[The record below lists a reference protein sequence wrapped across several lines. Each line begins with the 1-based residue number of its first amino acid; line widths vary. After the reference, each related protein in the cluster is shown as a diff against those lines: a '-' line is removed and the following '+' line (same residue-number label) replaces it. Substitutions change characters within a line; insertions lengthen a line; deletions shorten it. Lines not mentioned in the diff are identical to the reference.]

1 MIAFLLAHIAAIFI
15 AGWLGYWLANL
26 APRER

>member
-1 MIAFLLAHIAAIFI
+1 MIAFLLAHIAVIAA